1 MTLSFSG
8 YLYSVHIGQIV
19 TFLDYSP
26 NLTPFLSA
34 VSEAPI
40 FPNEILIGILQAFD
54 SFHVESLQNY
64 GVICF
69 VRWQENF
76 IFYECIS
83 IFLTNINAGVGA
95 NTLGKLN
102 LRLFME
108 RTLAMEEDP
117 QFSRNL

>member
-1 MTLSFSG
+1 MLLYLWTTKYVTLSFSG

-54 SFHVESLQNY
+54 SFHVESLQNS

-76 IFYECIS
+76 IFKIWNYKFVKS
-83 IFLTNINAGVGA
+83 FG
-95 NTLGKLN
+95 
-102 LRLFME
+102 
-108 RTLAMEEDP
+108 EELIP
-117 QFSRNL
+117 